1 MLKQLRPTA
10 VICIS
15 ALLCAGCQT
24 TAPLL
29 EPTPSSAPAT
39 LPLEDEYIQ
48 TNEPALLGRRQFER
62 GYYGL
67 SERYF
72 REAVEKNPRDIDSW
86 IGLGASYDKLKRF
99 ELSDRAYGEAS
110 RLGGTSA
117 ALLNNMGFSYMLRG
131 NLKRARATYQRA
143 LQLDPKNEVV
153 LNNIR
158 ILDGAQQPVP
168 IPQP

>member
-1 MLKQLRPTA
+1 
-10 VICIS
+10 
-15 ALLCAGCQT
+15 
-24 TAPLL
+24 LL

-48 TNEPALLGRRQFER
+48 TNESALLGRRQFER

-99 ELSDRAYGEAS
+99 ELSDRAYGEAY

-131 NLKRARATYQRA
+131 NFKRARATYQRA

>member
-1 MLKQLRPTA
+1 MRPTV

-24 TAPLL
+24 TTPLL
-29 EPTPSSAPAT
+29 EPTPTSTAAS

-48 TNEPALLGRRQFER
+48 TNEPALLGRTQFER

-72 REAVEKNPRDIDSW
+72 REAVEKDPRDIDSW

-99 ELSDRAYGEAS
+99 ELADRAYGEAS

-131 NLKRARATYQRA
+131 NFKRARTTYQKA

-168 IPQP
+168 TPQP